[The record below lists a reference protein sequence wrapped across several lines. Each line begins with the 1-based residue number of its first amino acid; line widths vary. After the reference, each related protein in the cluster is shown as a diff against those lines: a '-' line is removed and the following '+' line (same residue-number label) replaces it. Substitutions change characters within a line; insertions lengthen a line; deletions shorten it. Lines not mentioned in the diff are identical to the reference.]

1 MTEERLDR
9 IEGQLKRLGGDV
21 HTIEGRLETLESNV
35 QNIEKKLRDV
45 INQIRELSLSIDT
58 YQKADQQVVNLAFGL
73 IVAATATIVIPAVFG
88 K

>member
-9 IEGQLKRLGGDV
+9 IEGQLKRLEGDV

-35 QNIEKKLRDV
+35 QNIEKKLGDV
-45 INQIRELSLSIDT
+45 INQIRELSPSIDT
-58 YQKADQQVVNLAFGL
+58 YQKAYQQVVNLAFGL
-73 IVAATATIVIPAVFG
+73 IVAATAAIVIPAVFG

>member
-35 QNIEKKLRDV
+35 QNIEKKLGDV

-73 IVAATATIVIPAVFG
+73 IVAVTATIVIPAVFG

>member
-9 IEGQLKRLGGDV
+9 IEGQLKRLEGDV
-21 HTIEGRLETLESNV
+21 HTIEGRLETLESNL
-35 QNIEKKLRDV
+35 QNIEKKLGDV

-73 IVAATATIVIPAVFG
+73 IVATTATIVIPAVFG

>member
-1 MTEERLDR
+1 MTKERLDR

-35 QNIEKKLRDV
+35 QNIEKKLGDV

-58 YQKADQQVVNLAFGL
+58 YQKAYQQVVNLAFGL